1 MVLPWTLAWSRNR
14 EGPVGGVLKPRADIR
29 MNNKCRGEGATMMV
43 RVKIRRLAID
53 VQKTVNNS
61 WNAVPNDV
69 ELQVDSEVNGEV
81 RNV

>member
-1 MVLPWTLAWSRNR
+1 
-14 EGPVGGVLKPRADIR
+14 
-29 MNNKCRGEGATMMV
+29 MMV